1 MNILIDARA
10 VRRRHSGIGVYTESM
25 THALDSMS
33 EGHDISALTLEPGA
47 WLQPLRNV
55 TLWPAPVDFECHPRA
70 EFYENVGLP
79 RLLHELETDLLWGPA
94 FLIPW
99 VRTKARKVVTIH
111 DLTVFSHPECYPR
124 HFAAYMRWVI
134 RLSVRAADLVIA
146 DSDAVRAA
154 ISEEFGR
161 SGKRVETVHAAPD
174 AIFCPADPAAPAADR
189 AHVPAVLA
197 KLEAE
202 GLPYVLAIGSGDPR
216 KNTEFTERVMRRV
229 RTAGDT
235 PTALVVLGRA
245 ETAGREDLTVRL
257 GWLDQPALREVYR
270 RARMFLFPSLH
281 EGFGMPA
288 LEAMAC
294 GCPVVTSRAGS
305 LPEVCG
311 DAAAYID
318 QADEFEAAERITRL
332 LQSPE
337 ELARLRQAGLAQ
349 AARFSWKQS
358 AEKLLRLFQEIV

>member
-10 VRRRHSGIGVYTESM
+10 VRKRHSGIGVYTESM
-25 THALDSMS
+25 THALDTVS

-47 WLQPLRNV
+47 WQHPLRNV
-55 TLWPAPVDFECHPRA
+55 TLWPAPVDFERHPHA

-79 RLLHELETDLLWGPA
+79 RLLHELETDVVWGPA

-99 VRTKARKVVTIH
+99 VRTSARRVVTIH

-124 HFAAYMRWVI
+124 RFAAYMRWVI

-146 DSDAVRAA
+146 DSDAVRMA
-154 ISEEFGR
+154 IGEEFGQHGR
-161 SGKRVETVHAAPD
+161 RVETVYAAPD
-174 AIFCPADPAAPAADR
+174 TIFCPADAHSPSSGR
-189 AHVPAVLA
+189 EHVPVVLA
-197 KLEAE
+197 ELEAE

-216 KNTEFTERVMRRV
+216 KNTEFTARVMQQV
-229 RTAGDT
+229 RAASST

-245 ETAGREDLTVRL
+245 DTAGRGEHTVRL

-270 RARMFLFPSLH
+270 RARLFLFPSLY
-281 EGFGMPA
+281 EGFGLPA

-294 GCPVVTSRAGS
+294 GCPVVASRAGA
-305 LPEVCG
+305 LEEVCG
-311 DAAAYID
+311 TAAAYID
-318 QADEFEAAERITRL
+318 PANEQETAAQVTRL
-332 LQSPE
+332 LHSPE

-358 AEKLLRLFQEIV
+358 AEKLLRLFQELV